1 MHLSHYSWIWHFEEQ
16 HQCNSW
22 PIPIGKMRI
31 LAIKGLCTLSI
42 AGTVGFSS
50 AVEVQAQTP
59 PSETLPPQDILLP
72 QSEPPPELIPFD
84 LPPVDDLLDPAQ
96 ERLDQPPLSTD
107 DMPFKITRFEFQDN
121 TAFNDEALRKVTQT
135 FVGDNKTFADIAAAR
150 SAVTQLYIDSGYATS
165 GAIVPPQQV
174 VDGIVKLQIVEGSL
188 AEIEVMGTRR
198 LNRGYISSRIGVG
211 ANAPLNVNRLVERLQ
226 LLQSDPLVEIV
237 SADLQASPE
246 PGENILVVSVV
257 EADSFG
263 MTYTLDNN
271 RSPSV
276 GTVRHQLQVTEGNL
290 TGLGDRLS
298 VGYTLTSG
306 SDGVDADYTITLSP
320 YGTTL
325 NLAVN
330 LSENEVIEDPYDV
343 LEIDSDSDFY
353 ELTLEHPL
361 WQTPTQELA
370 IGLTA
375 SHQRSQTT
383 LGLDDIGPTPL
394 SAGADNE
401 GRTRVSAL
409 RVFQEWTSRS
419 PKQVLALRS
428 QFNLGVDA
436 FDATI
441 NDNAPD
447 SRFLSWQG
455 QAQWVNVLAPDT
467 LLLLRGSAQLTPD
480 SLLSLEQLSLGGQST
495 VRGYRQNV
503 LSTDSGVSA
512 SAEVRVPVVR
522 SSDTLLQV
530 APFLD
535 AGYGWNV
542 DTDSPDPIVGV
553 GVGLLLQRED
563 LSARLDWGIPLI
575 DPDTE
580 NNNSLQEN
588 GLYFSLQYSFF

>member
-1 MHLSHYSWIWHFEEQ
+1 MHQSNYLLRGPIIFEGRMLLG
-16 HQCNSW
+16 HWFISVV
-22 PIPIGKMRI
+22 GV
-31 LAIKGLCTLSI
+31 LCLL
-42 AGTVGFSS
+42 GT
-50 AVEVQAQTP
+50 ADKTWAQTTAPLELP
-59 PSETLPPQDILLP
+59 PSQDTVLPQDEPLPEPLPPQ
-72 QSEPPPELIPFD
+72 E
-84 LPPVDDLLDPAQ
+84 LPPADDLLEPSQ
-96 ERLDQPPLSTD
+96 EPLSQPSLPINDATFRID
-107 DMPFKITRFEFQDN
+107 RFEFINSTVFD
-121 TAFNDEALRKVTQT
+121 DEKLQEVTDEFRGTSQ
-135 FVGDNKTFADIAAAR
+135 TFADIAAAR
-150 SAVTQLYIDSGYATS
+150 EAVTQLYIDSDYPTS
-165 GAIVPPQQV
+165 GAIVPPQQI
-174 VDGIVKLQIVEGSL
+174 VDGVVVMEIVEGSL
-188 AEIEVMGTRR
+188 SEIVVRGTRR
-198 LNRGYISSRIGVG
+198 LQPSYIRSRIGLG
-211 ANAPLNVNRLVERLQ
+211 AGAPLNVDNLVDRLQ
-226 LLQSDPLVEIV
+226 LLQLDPLVSTV
-237 SADLQASPE
+237 SADLQASPQ
-246 PGENILVVSVV
+246 PGMNRLVVDVV

-276 GTVRHQLQVTEGNL
+276 GTVRHQLRATEGNL

-298 VGYTLTSG
+298 VRYTLTSG
-306 SDGVDADYTITLSP
+306 SDGVDADYTIPLSP
-320 YGTTL
+320 YGTRL

-330 LSENEVIEDPYDV
+330 LSDNEVIEEPFDV

-353 ELTLEHPL
+353 ELTLDHPL

-394 SAGADNE
+394 SAGADDE

-409 RVFQEWTSRS
+409 RFFQEWTSRS

-428 QFNLGVDA
+428 QFNLGVDT

-441 NDNAPD
+441 NDDAPD
-447 SRFLSWQG
+447 SRFFSWQG

-467 LLLLRGSAQLTPD
+467 LLLLKGSAQLTPD

-495 VRGYRQNV
+495 VRGYRQNI
-503 LSTDSGVSA
+503 LSTDNGVSA
-512 SAEVRVPVVR
+512 SAEVRFPVVR
-522 SSDTLLQV
+522 STDTLLQV

-553 GVGLLLQRED
+553 GIGLLLQRED

-588 GLYFSLQYSFF
+588 GLYFSVQYSFF